1 VELVSAGG
9 APDGPVLLA
18 AVRTVIDALRDSII
32 AGGAVSAADLVPE
45 SLVVAVTEE
54 MKRMTEP
61 GMKRVINAT
70 GVVLHTNLGRSPLS
84 KRALKAV
91 SDTSKAYCNLEYRLE
106 TGERTTRQ
114 QHLGLLPQLT
124 GAEASFVVN
133 NNAAAV
139 LLCLT
144 ALASG
149 REVIVSR
156 GQLVEIGDSFRL
168 PDIMRQSGAR
178 LVEVGT
184 TNITRASDFAN
195 AIGEDTA
202 LLMRVHESNYRMIGY
217 ASQVA
222 LEELVEVGR
231 AHSVPVIED
240 LGSGSLVDLEP
251 FGLPGE
257 PVVSDS
263 ISKGADLVTFS
274 GDKLLGG
281 PQAGII
287 VGGAQYIEAV
297 RSHPLARALRVDKMT
312 LAALEATLIE
322 YLDEDRVISRLPA
335 LKMLTESEDDVR
347 QKAVKLGRSL
357 ARKSPAGLSWS
368 TARDESMAGGGTLPA
383 VGIPTYC
390 VVLEHDSLDAEALQI
405 ALRLHEPPVVA
416 RVKGDSLML
425 DMRTVEAGEVGEL
438 AEAVAAVCA
447 SGPENF

>member
-1 VELVSAGG
+1 VV
-9 APDGPVLLA
+9 
-18 AVRTVIDALRDSII
+18 DALRDSII
-32 AGGAVSAADLVPE
+32 AGEPVSESDLEVESVVDAVL
-45 SLVVAVTEE
+45 EE
-54 MKRMTEP
+54 VKRMTEP
-61 GMKRVINAT
+61 TLKRVINAT

-91 SDTSKAYCNLEYRLE
+91 TDTSTGYCNLEYRLGS
-106 TGERTTRQ
+106 GERASRQ
-114 QHLGLLPQLT
+114 EHVGLLERLT
-124 GAEASFVVN
+124 GAEAGFVVN

-149 REVIVSR
+149 REVVVSR

-168 PDIMRQSGAR
+168 PDIMRESGAK

-202 LLMRVHESNYRMIGY
+202 LLMRVHESNYRMVGY
-217 ASQVA
+217 ASQVP

-231 AHSVPVIED
+231 AHSVPVVED
-240 LGSGSLVDLEP
+240 LGSGSLIDLTP

-257 PVVSDS
+257 PMVSES
-263 ISKGADLVTFS
+263 VSKGADLVTFS

-287 VGGAQYIEAV
+287 VGGARYVEAL

-312 LAALEATLIE
+312 LAALEATLID
-322 YLDEDRVISRLPA
+322 YLDEERVIARLPS

-347 QKAVKLGRSL
+347 QKAAKLGRSL
-357 ARKSPAGLSWS
+357 ARRKLEGLSWS
-368 TARDESMAGGGTLPA
+368 MVRDMSMAGGGSLPA
-383 VGIPTYC
+383 TGIPTYC
-390 VVLEHDSLDAEALQI
+390 LVLEHDFLDAEALQS
-405 ALRLHEPPVVA
+405 ALRHHEPPVIS
-416 RVKGDSLML
+416 RVKDEALLL

-438 AEAVAAVCA
+438 AEAVAAVV
-447 SGPENF
+447 SGSENL

>member
-1 VELVSAGG
+1 
-9 APDGPVLLA
+9 
-18 AVRTVIDALRDSII
+18 
-32 AGGAVSAADLVPE
+32 
-45 SLVVAVTEE
+45 
-54 MKRMTEP
+54 MTEP
-61 GMKRVINAT
+61 TLKRVINAT

-91 SDTSKAYCNLEYRLE
+91 TDTSAGYCNLEYRLGS
-106 TGERTTRQ
+106 GERASRQ
-114 QHLGLLPQLT
+114 EHVGLLERLT
-124 GAEASFVVN
+124 GAEAGFVVN

-149 REVIVSR
+149 REVVVSR

-168 PDIMRQSGAR
+168 PDIMRQSGAK

-202 LLMRVHESNYRMIGY
+202 LLMRVHESNYRMVGY
-217 ASQVA
+217 ASQVP

-231 AHSVPVIED
+231 AHSVPVVED
-240 LGSGSLVDLEP
+240 LGSGSLIDLTP

-257 PVVSDS
+257 PMVSES
-263 ISKGADLVTFS
+263 VSKGADLVTFS

-287 VGGAQYIEAV
+287 VGGARYVEAL

-312 LAALEATLIE
+312 LAALEATLID
-322 YLDEDRVISRLPA
+322 YLDEERVIARLPS

-347 QKAVKLGRSL
+347 QKAAKLGRSL
-357 ARKSPAGLSWS
+357 ARRKLEGLSWS
-368 TARDESMAGGGTLPA
+368 MVRDMSMAGGGSLPA
-383 VGIPTYC
+383 TGIPTYC
-390 VVLEHDSLDAEALQI
+390 LVLEHDFLDAEALQS
-405 ALRLHEPPVVA
+405 ALRHHEPPVIS
-416 RVKGDSLML
+416 RVKDEALLL

-438 AEAVAAVCA
+438 AEAVAAVV
-447 SGPENF
+447 SGSENL